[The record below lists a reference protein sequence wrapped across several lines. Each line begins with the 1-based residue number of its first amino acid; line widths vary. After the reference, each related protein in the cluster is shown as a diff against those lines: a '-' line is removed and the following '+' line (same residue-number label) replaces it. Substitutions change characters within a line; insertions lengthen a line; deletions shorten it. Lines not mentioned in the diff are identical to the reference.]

1 MRLSCLERLEMSKH
15 EHHEAEDGHVTPESL
30 SSTAHLTANIQGH
43 SNVLTVNV
51 RIGPSVNDAIKFRGR
66 VGLTGIPILA
76 VQLDEDHMSHQGNIY
91 RWYKLLF
98 PDGQDGWVREDF
110 IKIIARKVNW

>member
-1 MRLSCLERLEMSKH
+1 MGLTYLERQEMSKYEPH
-15 EHHEAEDGHVTPESL
+15 ESEDDHAAPKSY

-51 RIGPSVNDAIKFRGR
+51 RIGPSINYAIKFRGR

-76 VQLDEDHMSHQGNIY
+76 VQLDKDHRSYQGNIY

-110 IKIIARKVNW
+110 IKIIA